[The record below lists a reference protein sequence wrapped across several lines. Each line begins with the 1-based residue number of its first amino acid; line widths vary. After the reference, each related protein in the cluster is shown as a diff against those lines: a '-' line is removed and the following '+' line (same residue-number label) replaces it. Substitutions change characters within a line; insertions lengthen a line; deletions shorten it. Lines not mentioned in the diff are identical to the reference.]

1 MPSLA
6 YLSFVYGGPF
16 DDVTDGCAG
25 SGGGQPACPRLEV
38 TGADYA
44 DCNGEYELSGERVDW
59 APQRFVFKHVSK
71 DRSVIKL
78 GFFFRNSELKNIH
91 TFTFGKTPGFLEVGS
106 FVLNF

>member
-91 TFTFGKTPGFLEVGS
+91 TFTFHLLCV
-106 FVLNF
+106 NI